1 MTKSPVA
8 AAKTKR
14 PRPPARRARR
24 HQPPPLSSQ
33 PGSDA
38 ATARPVSRRFDG
50 SLILAELARRHGKVS
65 AEALVSDA
73 RSPQH
78 PWHSRF
84 EWNDAEAG
92 HRHRLDQAR
101 DLIASV
107 RYRIVQSDRL
117 LACPYYIHDT
127 ELASGEQGY
136 VSVPELLTSE
146 GRARNVVTA
155 ELEAVAAALRRA
167 VSIAE
172 VLGLRHRIERLTELT
187 IRLLGSIKQPDE
199 TPAPK
204 APARVAGRKRRA
216 A

>member
-1 MTKSPVA
+1 
-8 AAKTKR
+8 
-14 PRPPARRARR
+14 
-24 HQPPPLSSQ
+24 
-33 PGSDA
+33 
-38 ATARPVSRRFDG
+38 
-50 SLILAELARRHGKVS
+50 
-65 AEALVSDA
+65 VSDA

-78 PWHSRF
+78 PWHRRF
-84 EWNDAEAG
+84 IWNDAEAG

-117 LACPYYIHDT
+117 LACPYYIHDA
-127 ELASGEQGY
+127 ELPGGEQGY

-187 IRLLGSIKQPDE
+187 IRLIGSIKQPDE
-199 TPAPK
+199 TPTPA
-204 APARVAGRKRRA
+204 APAKAAGRKRRA